1 MNALTDD
8 PLTAALTTLNEFD
21 EEEIFEYINLLDAG
35 SSLRPFRQVIEPL
48 NNSKDEVAKPSI
60 EVPSELELKQLP
72 QHLKYAYLGEN
83 STLPVIV
90 FTELTNV
97 QEEKLLRVL
106 KGHKRAIG
114 WTLAD
119 IKGISPLFC
128 QHKIILE
135 EEFKPS
141 VQPQRRLNP
150 NMKELVKKEI
160 VKWLDAGIIY
170 PISDSSWV
178 SPVQCVPKK
187 GGMTVVTNEKNE
199 LIPTRTITGWRICM
213 DYQKLNKATKKD
225 HFPLPFIDQML
236 DRLVDMVENG
246 LEVFM
251 DDFSVHRDSFDMCLE
266 NLTKVS
272 SKGLEVDRA
281 KIETIEKL
289 PPPTSD
295 VTFKF
300 DENCMLAFQVLKE
313 KLVSSPIIVAPDW
326 SRPFELMCDASDYAV
341 GAVLG
346 QRYNKFFHSIY
357 YASKTLNDAQLNYT
371 TTEKEL
377 LAVVYAFEKFR
388 SYLVGTKVKVFTDH
402 SAIKYLIEKKDAKL
416 RLIRWVLLLQE
427 FDLEIVD
434 RKGTENQVVDHLSRM
449 ENAESSSPKAE
460 QINESFP
467 DERLFMV
474 NDKQIPWYAD
484 FINYLKMHSFRG
496 TTKHYLSLSFFSIRC
511 DACQR
516 VGKITKK
523 DELPLTNVLEVE
535 LFDVWGI
542 DFMGPFPASN
552 RNIYILVVVDY
563 VSKWVEAIASPI
575 NDAGVVTRFL
585 KKNIFT
591 RFGTP
596 RAIISDRG
604 THFCNKQFANL
615 VAKYG
620 VRHKV
625 ALAYH
630 PQTIGQAEVSNRQL
644 KQILEKTVDASPKT
658 WSIKLDDSLWAFQTA
673 YKTPIGCSPY
683 QLVFGKACHLSVE
696 LEHKAFWATK

>member
-1 MNALTDD
+1 MDDALT
-8 PLTAALTTLNEFD
+8 TALTTLNEFD
-21 EEEIFEYINLLDAG
+21 EEEILEYINLLDAG
-35 SSLRPFRQVIEPL
+35 SSLRPYRQVIEPL

-60 EVPSELELKQLP
+60 EVPPKLELKQP
-72 QHLKYAYLGEN
+72 PHHLKYAYLGEN
-83 STLPVIV
+83 STLPIIV
-90 FTELTNV
+90 STELTNV

-114 WTLAD
+114 WTIAD

-150 NMKELVKKEI
+150 NMKEVVKKEI

-170 PISDSSWV
+170 PILDSSWV

-213 DYQKLNKATKKD
+213 DYRKLNKATKKD

-236 DRLVDMVENG
+236 DRLADMVENG

-251 DDFSVHRDSFDMCLE
+251 DDFSVHGDSFDMCLE

-281 KIETIEKL
+281 KMETIEKL
-289 PPPTSD
+289 PPPTSN
-295 VTFKF
+295 VPFKF
-300 DENCMLAFQVLKE
+300 DENCILAFQVLKE

-326 SRPFELMCDASDYAV
+326 SHPFELMCDASDYAV

-346 QRYNKFFHSIY
+346 QRYNKVFHSIY
-357 YASKTLNDAQLNYT
+357 YASKNLNDAQLNYT

-402 SAIKYLIEKKDAKL
+402 STIKYLIEKKDVKP

-434 RKGTENQVVDHLSRM
+434 RKGTENQVADHLSRM
-449 ENAESSSPKAE
+449 ENAESSSPKAI

-484 FINYLKMHSFRG
+484 FINYLKMRSFRG
-496 TTKHYLSLSFFSIRC
+496 TTEHYLSLSFFSIRC

-552 RNIYILVVVDY
+552 RNIYILVAVDY
-563 VSKWVEAIASPI
+563 VSKWVEAIASPT

-630 PQTIGQAEVSNRQL
+630 PQANGQAEVSNKQL
-644 KQILEKTVDASPKT
+644 KQIVEKTVDASPKT
-658 WSIKLDDSLWAFQTA
+658 WSIKLDDSLWAFRTA

-683 QLVFGKACHLSVE
+683 QLVFGKVCHLSVK
-696 LEHKAFWATK
+696 LEHKAF